1 MRPGE
6 HGFGGS
12 PAAERASELVPLSSS
27 LTFMIRTVLPAGWAV
42 LLPVALL
49 VPVPDQFE
57 PMKWFMSAGL
67 VILLIEWAAWFARLK
82 DVYADAE
89 GLVISDRRGSTR
101 VPWSEVADIRKTW
114 WGKAQFA
121 RLNFRTPNRLGRSVL
136 FMLTFEPFTAWN
148 DQSAVRTVR
157 DSMAAPSRSGAS
169 AWRT

>member
-1 MRPGE
+1 MRTGE
-6 HGFGGS
+6 QGSGGS
-12 PAAERASELVPLSSS
+12 PDSEKFGDPVPLSSS
-27 LTFMIRTVLPAGWAV
+27 LTVMIRTVLPAGWAI

-49 VPVPDQFE
+49 LPVPDQFE

-89 GLVISDRRGSTR
+89 GLVISDRRGSVR

-121 RLNFRTPNRLGRSVL
+121 RLKFRTPNRFGRSVL

-157 DSMAAPSRSGAS
+157 DSMGPPSRSRVS
-169 AWRT
+169 EWRR